1 MWPNP
6 PRTEGEKSSLKRECL
21 FFFQFYSFRLQILHI
36 NNHDTL
42 LYSMSQCI
50 DVLQRASRANLVL
63 KYDPTGLWEFLHRY
77 QVFFSLDCSIMT
89 KGFGFYDEGEELHRI
104 GATPSL
110 EIADE
115 RLVTSTEL

>member
-1 MWPNP
+1 
-6 PRTEGEKSSLKRECL
+6 
-21 FFFQFYSFRLQILHI
+21 
-36 NNHDTL
+36 
-42 LYSMSQCI
+42 MSQCI

-63 KYDPTGLWEFLHRY
+63 KYDPTGSCESLYRY
-77 QVFFSLDCSIMT
+77 QFFSLDCSIMT
-89 KGFGFYDEGEELHRI
+89 KGFGFYDDGEELHRI